1 MRDRDDGKKMR
12 VVGFFLRD
20 GRHYGKGWMIE
31 RDEGCAAMQW
41 LVITTDEGSDI
52 IESRA
57 ARFNSGGGSR
67 FMVSKDGTKHTK
79 KMLFF
84 SLSFLSLV
92 SVRITFKRSK

>member
-1 MRDRDDGKKMR
+1 MTMRMRDRDDGKKMR
-12 VVGFFLRD
+12 VVGFFFGG
-20 GRHYGKGWMIE
+20 GRHYGEGWRIE
-31 RDEGCAAMQW
+31 RDEGCEAMQW

-84 SLSFLSLV
+84 FSLFSLWP
-92 SVRITFKRSK
+92 R